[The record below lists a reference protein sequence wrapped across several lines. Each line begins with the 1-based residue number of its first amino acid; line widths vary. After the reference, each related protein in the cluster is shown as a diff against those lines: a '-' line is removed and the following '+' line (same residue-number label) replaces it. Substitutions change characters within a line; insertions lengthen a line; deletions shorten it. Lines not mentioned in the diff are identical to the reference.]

1 MDMNRF
7 KKIQHLSKQ
16 LTEST
21 DWHERQTLEDEI
33 ETLEVEIEA
42 EAEAEVADNRG
53 GHHFI

>member
-21 DWHERQTLEDEI
+21 DWQERQTLEDEI
-33 ETLEVEIEA
+33 ERLEDEIEA
-42 EAEAEVADNRG
+42 ESEAEYADNRG
-53 GHHFI
+53 GHYFI